1 MAAAGQGR
9 GALAPARR
17 PHGPARGPRR
27 RRRGGRGVSRH
38 MSNAV
43 CPGAIATDL
52 RANSTRI
59 LGKDAPE
66 MRGIGG
72 DEAAVRAITPAG
84 RRGTLQ
90 EVAAAACY
98 LAGEEAAY
106 VTGQTLVIDGRWT
119 GLGSNHSTRSATAR
133 TTWRNTD

>member
-1 MAAAGQGR
+1 
-9 GALAPARR
+9 
-17 PHGPARGPRR
+17 
-27 RRRGGRGVSRH
+27 

-43 CPGAIATDL
+43 CPGAIATDF

-84 RRGTLQ
+84 RCETLE
-90 EVAAAACY
+90 EVAAPACY
-98 LAGEEAAY
+98 LAGDEAAY
-106 VTGQTLVIDGRWT
+106 VTGQTLVIDGGW
-119 GLGSNHSTRSATAR
+119 TAR
-133 TTWRNTD
+133 